1 MLSWTTLDFNNIHSI
16 VHPKDKPFHG
26 VRLPKKLW
34 KCSQRGL
41 KEDNPLGGVPF
52 YESKLLVSYT
62 RTCHDPIGHI
72 RHTSTRQ
79 PLPPVPVAPQ
89 NIQKMRDWAQTTVAR
104 ATPPSYL
111 YQRLIQPGEPVSLER
126 SDSEEQQE
134 NSGKQDEEQDGIF
147 EYDFPSNDGDIPSL
161 EREADFHLRR
171 GSRCRRSIR
180 FNSRIMFY
188 LPCYGTVGLP
198 SPFVF
203 YAPVDI
209 VIRFFDT
216 DLSKPI
222 EMALLGLGNRLRQN
236 CMIGIRIGRYKPL
249 GLRDWEK
256 IWVGIAG
263 LKNPIGDPHLYIIDE
278 NCSSRRAKH
287 FPEKRLP

>member
-1 MLSWTTLDFNNIHSI
+1 M
-16 VHPKDKPFHG
+16 
-26 VRLPKKLW
+26 
-34 KCSQRGL
+34 
-41 KEDNPLGGVPF
+41 GGVPF
-52 YESKLLVSYT
+52 YESKFLVSYT

-72 RHTSTRQ
+72 RHTSTSQ

-89 NIQKMRDWAQTTVAR
+89 NIQKMRDCAQTTVAR

-134 NSGKQDEEQDGIF
+134 NSGKEDEQQDGIY
-147 EYDFPSNDGDIPSL
+147 EYDSPSDDGDILSL
-161 EREADFHLRR
+161 EREADFHLRFPLQKKY
-171 GSRCRRSIR
+171 SLQQQNDVHSILL
-180 FNSRIMFY
+180 Y

-209 VIRFFDT
+209 VICFFDT

-222 EMALLGLGNRLRQN
+222 EMALLGLGNRQRQN
-236 CMIGIRIGRYKPL
+236 CMIGSRIGRYKPL
-249 GLRDWEK
+249 GLRD
-256 IWVGIAG
+256 
-263 LKNPIGDPHLYIIDE
+263 
-278 NCSSRRAKH
+278 
-287 FPEKRLP
+287 

>member
-1 MLSWTTLDFNNIHSI
+1 MIPYIERKELTRISREVVFTLLR
-16 VHPKDKPFHG
+16 VHNGFFG
-26 VRLPKKLW
+26 
-34 KCSQRGL
+34 
-41 KEDNPLGGVPF
+41 
-52 YESKLLVSYT
+52 
-62 RTCHDPIGHI
+62 I
-72 RHTSTRQ
+72 
-79 PLPPVPVAPQ
+79 
-89 NIQKMRDWAQTTVAR
+89 RDWAYLE
-104 ATPPSYL
+104 PGSGIFKYL

-147 EYDFPSNDGDIPSL
+147 EYDSPSNDGDILSL
-161 EREADFHLRR
+161 ERKADFHLRK

-249 GLRDWEK
+249 GLRD
-256 IWVGIAG
+256 
-263 LKNPIGDPHLYIIDE
+263 
-278 NCSSRRAKH
+278 
-287 FPEKRLP
+287 